1 MNQEKTEKLLQMQE
15 NPSAYSEQEWD
26 QMLTDEEAR
35 DTLRTMALLR
45 KAYARE
51 EFSDQDEEQTERE
64 WQRMRSRMRLKQHRK
79 THRIAASVAGLVL
92 VSGLAIAAFRPGG
105 FLRQEKNFEPQPSE
119 QVSTKRPKP
128 QKTQD
133 SQAEKD
139 EQESIVFDN
148 QTLEEILSQMAHYY
162 RAEVIFQSERIRQLR
177 FHFVWRKGETLQQT
191 VKRLNYFEHVDI
203 KLQDGK
209 LIVEEGQ

>member
-51 EFSDQDEEQTERE
+51 EFSDQDDEQIERE
-64 WQRMRSRMRLKQHRK
+64 WQRMRSRMGLKGHGA
-79 THRIAASVAGLVL
+79 TWRIAASVAGLVL

-105 FLRQEKNFEPQPSE
+105 FLRQEKNFEPLPSN
-119 QVSTKRPKP
+119 QVSTTRPEP

-133 SQAEKD
+133 SQAEND

-162 RAEVIFQSERIRQLR
+162 RAEVIFRSERVRQLR

>member
-51 EFSDQDEEQTERE
+51 EFSDQDDEQTERE
-64 WQRMRSRMRLKQHRK
+64 WQRMRSRMGLKGHGA
-79 THRIAASVAGLVL
+79 TWRIAASVAGLVL

-105 FLRQEKNFEPQPSE
+105 FLRQEKYFEPLPSN
-119 QVSTKRPKP
+119 QVSTTRPEP

-133 SQAEKD
+133 SQAEND

>member
-15 NPSAYSEQEWD
+15 NPSAYREQEWD
-26 QMLTDEEAR
+26 QMLTDEEVR

-51 EFSDQDEEQTERE
+51 TFSDQDDEQTKRE

-105 FLRQEKNFEPQPSE
+105 FLRQEKYFEPQPSE
-119 QVSTKRPKP
+119 QVSTTRPEP

-133 SQAEKD
+133 RRAEND

-148 QTLEEILSQMAHYY
+148 QTLEEILSQMAQYY
-162 RAEVIFQSERIRQLR
+162 QTKVIFRSERVRQLR
-177 FHFVWRKGETLQQT
+177 FHFVWRKEETLQQA

-203 KLQDGK
+203 KHQDGK

>member
-51 EFSDQDEEQTERE
+51 KFSDQDEEQTERE
-64 WQRMRSRMRLKQHRK
+64 WQRMRSRMGLEGHGA
-79 THRIAASVAGLVL
+79 TWRIAASVAGLVL

-105 FLRQEKNFEPQPSE
+105 FLRQEKYFEPLPSN